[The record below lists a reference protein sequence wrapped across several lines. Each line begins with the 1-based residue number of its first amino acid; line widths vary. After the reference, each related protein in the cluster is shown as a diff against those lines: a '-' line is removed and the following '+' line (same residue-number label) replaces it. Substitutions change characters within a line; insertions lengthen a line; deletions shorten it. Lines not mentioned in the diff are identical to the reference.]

1 VFDAN
6 NSQGYGGLSYY
17 TKGEL
22 VGLCLDLK
30 IRQVTGGQ
38 RSLDDVMRAL
48 YAQVRH
54 GDGPGF
60 GEDDI
65 KNTVNRVSRHDL
77 SDYYDL
83 VARSTEEL
91 PFTECLGYVGLKLVR
106 SEAPVAVAASGM
118 TVRPDRE
125 FQSIIVSE
133 VTPDGAA
140 ARAGLKTGD
149 HIVAV
154 NGQAEMRSI
163 GQILRNG
170 PAGKKSTITVLRDGA
185 KTDVEFTMGTRN
197 LYPWLLTVN
206 PSATKE
212 QAQARQQWLT
222 GKLEERSF
230 TASR

>member
-30 IRQVTGGQ
+30 IRQVTGSQ
-38 RSLDDVMRAL
+38 RSLDDVMRSL

-77 SDYYDL
+77 SDYYDT

-91 PFTECLGYVGLKLVR
+91 PFTECLGYVGLTLAR
-106 SEAPVAVAASGM
+106 SETPSVVADSGM
-118 TVRPDRE
+118 MVRPDRE
-125 FQSIIVSE
+125 FQSIVVSE
-133 VTPDGAA
+133 VTPDGAG
-140 ARAGLKTGD
+140 ARSGLKVGD
-149 HIVAV
+149 RIAAV
-154 NGQAEMRSI
+154 NGQSEMRGI
-163 GQILRNG
+163 GQILRSG
-170 PAGKKSTITVLRDGA
+170 PPGKKATITVMRGGD
-185 KTDVEFTMGTRN
+185 KMDMEFTMGSRN
-197 LYPWLLTVN
+197 YYPWLVTVN

-212 QAQARQQWLT
+212 QVQMRQQWLT
-222 GKLEERSF
+222 GKTGERSL